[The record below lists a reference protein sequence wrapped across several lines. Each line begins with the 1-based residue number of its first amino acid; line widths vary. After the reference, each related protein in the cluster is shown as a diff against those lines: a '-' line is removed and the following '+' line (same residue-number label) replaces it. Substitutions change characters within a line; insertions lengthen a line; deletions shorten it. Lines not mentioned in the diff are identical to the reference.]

1 MHFRNLGGGHYW
13 TIELRDLQFVA
24 FVTSSSRNEIRIH
37 TKYTFLC
44 DEYQSRRR
52 EAPVLL
58 WLLFCLMSQKKGAPL
73 HSFLCI
79 LHFSKLHSWY
89 SWFFREK
96 HMKKH
101 HFLILQG
108 WPREIIKKI
117 FFFFLL
123 RILSKGTLMPTSHMM
138 RQKKVT
144 SRTVK
149 TTCVYFSYHFLMD
162 VNGTI
167 LRA

>member
-1 MHFRNLGGGHYW
+1 
-13 TIELRDLQFVA
+13 
-24 FVTSSSRNEIRIH
+24 
-37 TKYTFLC
+37 
-44 DEYQSRRR
+44 
-52 EAPVLL
+52 
-58 WLLFCLMSQKKGAPL
+58 
-73 HSFLCI
+73 
-79 LHFSKLHSWY
+79 
-89 SWFFREK
+89 
-96 HMKKH
+96 MKKH

-167 LRA
+167 LKSLKKRKKLKGLLAKEKLLQLSFLLCVWTSRIRYSLEENWASGARGSKKGILEKKLYHFVVLKLRFYTIPLLS